1 MNFEQKKQQLINE
14 YNALETRQ
22 REIIGALKLIEE
34 EEQAAKK
41 EEEKK
46 KEEKPKK

>member
-1 MNFEQKKQQLINE
+1 MDIQKRKQNLIDE

-34 EEQAAKK
+34 QEKEPK
-41 EEEKK
+41 EEPK

>member
-1 MNFEQKKQQLINE
+1 MDIIKKKEQLINE

-34 EEQAAKK
+34 EEKAPK
-41 EEEKK
+41 EEP
-46 KEEKPKK
+46 KEDKPKK